1 MRIGHKL
8 PKEKW
13 MDLRREDV
21 LEAPYFHV
29 VFTVPAELTPI
40 IYSNQKLLYD
50 ALYHAASG
58 TLDELCADPKYLGAK
73 IGYLCILHTWGS
85 EMNFHPHIHAIV
97 LGGGLDAQNHWK
109 GKRDGFFLPI
119 HVVSRKFRGKY
130 MAELKMLWQDGRLV
144 FCGTSEKYR
153 NHYTFHELMDACY
166 KKEWI
171 PHCKETFNGAQ
182 SVIAYL
188 GKYTH
193 RIAVSNHRILCMD
206 EKTVTFSVKD
216 YKNGGGWKTLTVSG
230 VEFVLRFLMHVP
242 PKRFVRIRHYGI
254 LKTGPEIIKQLRG
267 VDICKCRHCG
277 GRIVSHHKVIPLRN

>member
-1 MRIGHKL
+1 MMRSIMLL
-8 PKEKW
+8 P
-13 MDLRREDV
+13 
-21 LEAPYFHV
+21 AP
-29 VFTVPAELTPI
+29 LT
-40 IYSNQKLLYD
+40 SFVQTQN
-50 ALYHAASG
+50 
-58 TLDELCADPKYLGAK
+58 
-73 IGYLCILHTWGS
+73 TWGQ
-85 EMNFHPHIHAIV
+85 I
-97 LGGGLDAQNHWK
+97 
-109 GKRDGFFLPI
+109 LPI
-119 HVVSRKFRGKY
+119 HVLSRKFRGKY
-130 MAELKMLWQDGRLV
+130 MAELKRLWQDGRLV
-144 FCGTSEKYR
+144 FGGTSEKYR

-216 YKNGGGWKTLTVSG
+216 YKNGGGWKTLTVFG
-230 VEFVLRFLMHVP
+230 VEFVRRFLMHVP

-254 LKTGPEIIKQLRG
+254 LASRNKKKLITLCQNLLGCRAYLSQLKDKTGPEIIKQLWG
-267 VDICKCRHCG
+267 VDICKCRRCG

>member
-1 MRIGHKL
+1 MR
-8 PKEKW
+8 
-13 MDLRREDV
+13 RT
-21 LEAPYFHV
+21 
-29 VFTVPAELTPI
+29 TV
-40 IYSNQKLLYD
+40 
-50 ALYHAASG
+50 
-58 TLDELCADPKYLGAK
+58 
-73 IGYLCILHTWGS
+73 
-85 EMNFHPHIHAIV
+85 
-97 LGGGLDAQNHWK
+97 K
-109 GKRDGFFLPI
+109 GKGTVFLPI

-130 MAELKMLWQDGRLV
+130 MAELKRLWQDGRLV
-144 FCGTSEKYR
+144 FGGTSEKYR

-230 VEFVLRFLMHVP
+230 VEFVRRFLMHVP

-254 LKTGPEIIKQLRG
+254 LASRNKKKLITLCRNLLGCRAYLSQLKDKAGPEIIKQLWG

>member
-1 MRIGHKL
+1 
-8 PKEKW
+8 
-13 MDLRREDV
+13 
-21 LEAPYFHV
+21 
-29 VFTVPAELTPI
+29 
-40 IYSNQKLLYD
+40 
-50 ALYHAASG
+50 
-58 TLDELCADPKYLGAK
+58 
-73 IGYLCILHTWGS
+73 
-85 EMNFHPHIHAIV
+85 
-97 LGGGLDAQNHWK
+97 
-109 GKRDGFFLPI
+109 
-119 HVVSRKFRGKY
+119 
-130 MAELKMLWQDGRLV
+130 MAELKRLWQDGRLV

-171 PHCKETFNGAQ
+171 PHCKETFNGIQ

>member
-1 MRIGHKL
+1 
-8 PKEKW
+8 
-13 MDLRREDV
+13 
-21 LEAPYFHV
+21 
-29 VFTVPAELTPI
+29 
-40 IYSNQKLLYD
+40 
-50 ALYHAASG
+50 
-58 TLDELCADPKYLGAK
+58 
-73 IGYLCILHTWGS
+73 
-85 EMNFHPHIHAIV
+85 
-97 LGGGLDAQNHWK
+97 
-109 GKRDGFFLPI
+109 
-119 HVVSRKFRGKY
+119 
-130 MAELKMLWQDGRLV
+130 MAELKRLWQDGRLV
-144 FCGTSEKYR
+144 FGGTSEKYR

-230 VEFVLRFLMHVP
+230 VEFVRRFLMHVP